1 MTVQQGEE
9 GAVIGWRSPRGQRE
23 NGTKE
28 AGHQVVIIVA
38 VVVIEAVDINEEVVE
53 TPLTVSKA

>member
-1 MTVQQGEE
+1 MTTRG
-9 GAVIGWRSPRGQRE
+9 RSSLSTETTSSGRLAI
-23 NGTKE
+23 NGTQE

-53 TPLTVSKA
+53 TPLIVSKA